1 MKGFTLK
8 IGPERKVVNYWNWRM
23 LYDCSIL
30 DAQNNPFIIMQCY
43 DNSTQYTYIK
53 SYISINEIFIECHF
67 RFSADR
73 KFPIIFY
80 IYITIYMIWFANL
93 WYILT
98 VQRTIRIFKLGI
110 KHRFFQRV
118 IATPFYWKYCN
129 GYSKCPLLSDT
140 IDLIW
145 CFIQSYFEAITCSK
159 ETNCTPCRS

>member
-1 MKGFTLK
+1 MIAQYFKHKITPLLSCNVTTL
-8 IGPERKVVNYWNWRM
+8 PR
-23 LYDCSIL
+23 
-30 DAQNNPFIIMQCY
+30 II
-43 DNSTQYTYIK
+43 SIK
-53 SYISINEIFIECHF
+53 SYISINEIFIEFHF
-67 RFSADR
+67 RFSR
-73 KFPIIFY
+73 SKVSYNILYLHNY
-80 IYITIYMIWFANL
+80 IYDLVCNYL